1 MFKSL
6 KQRWNNFILCIKY
19 PVIIP
24 RTMIKNRM
32 CTNFFSH
39 TWLDHF
45 PKGWRK
51 AFGIQFFKELQDAL
65 NKYPKEERKS
75 FRIYD
80 IKEKYGSLR
89 VHPNWYTNEISQV
102 IDKYERLS
110 AKTCIDCG
118 KKAHWL
124 TKGWIMPLCNH
135 CKKEYKHKYKFQPLF
150 RKNKKG
156 KKHGK

>member
-51 AFGIQFFKELQDAL
+51 AFGTAPLHGAPPL
-65 NKYPKEERKS
+65 
-75 FRIYD
+75 
-80 IKEKYGSLR
+80 
-89 VHPNWYTNEISQV
+89 SQ
-102 IDKYERLS
+102 
-110 AKTCIDCG
+110 C
-118 KKAHWL
+118 H
-124 TKGWIMPLCNH
+124 N
-135 CKKEYKHKYKFQPLF
+135 KHKT
-150 RKNKKG
+150 RSDVSERACSVS
-156 KKHGK
+156 